1 MPAIIA
7 NPAQISPSPEEAEEQ
22 LLKAVQSIDWEAHWR
37 EVIEIMSQEATAY
50 EQARAR
56 SMEGAA
62 RRVFL

>member
-1 MPAIIA
+1 MPAPITEDNETQVA
-7 NPAQISPSPEEAEEQ
+7 PAISSEELLQ
-22 LLKAVQSIDWEAHWR
+22 LVESIDWDAHWR
-37 EVIEIMSQEATAY
+37 EVIEIMSEEATAY